1 MSEKGNNEN
10 PEHRNGLTQR
20 HLGTGDNVAGDK
32 IVYTD
37 VSADSVKGSV
47 QEILALLRA
56 RQEEAAHSALTVWE
70 NSVSL
75 SREATQLIS
84 LTRILID
91 FACGGGA
98 DAALARLNKVRHSCK
113 GEFERDLAE
122 SIWVRILAARN
133 SERLASFQY
142 PSNGEMQLTREAFFE
157 IAASKEF
164 LISQKENSEFDFHES
179 ELIGLIRGLLR
190 VREIKAA
197 LDLSNSLTDLF
208 PSINSRI
215 VHQACKVQSF
225 FKRDA
230 SFHYWTMNEADR
242 EEFENLCNNSIKIID
257 ETDGKD
263 KRPIIWASN
272 LLSFSNGE
280 HKALVQVCQDH
291 VKVIEKIHPEI
302 AQIIRANQ
310 NQEYD
315 EENGLAFLIEKCRI
329 NKSFRNEKILEILK
343 SDYISAEESSIL
355 LSVADR
361 KQVREWIDRGGRISE
376 ENACVRDFLLIEI
389 RAHICEK
396 EAKDRANLRNLV
408 QSFISTHE
416 ESLSLINPF
425 RIYALCHNLIRMDLS
440 SLASKILSRFI
451 PEGNLWLSPLIQLY
465 LQALLNG
472 SQLETLHETLQR
484 IPKKNWTEY
493 TWQLCAKQH
502 EFLDEISDAI
512 LAVNSALEINPLSPS
527 LWGNLIYLQRRN
539 GASDIQVS
547 QVLAEIPED
556 VFHDVSESSLQLV
569 AEFFRC
575 NRTAQAESIVV
586 DWFLRDPDGSAKF
599 ITNLQFSVLEFL
611 SEEVQ
616 LSESVGKCLRAAHYT
631 SDGQDE
637 VKLIVEAP
645 ELQHAAFIDSN
656 SPLGE
661 SLLRSSSGDAFTIG
675 MSEIC
680 VREILP
686 PYVAVFRLS
695 VKIRSALND
704 GSDPFQTIQVP
715 TEPQELIETLKRK
728 MSYLSSNDDP
738 LLEREDIPLFMRGFR
753 YDASNPLRAVIAV
766 YSSAKY
772 PKPGLP
778 NFGSEIGDRVVLDIW
793 SISYIFFAGLHAQI
807 SLLPIEIVIT
817 RETKLIIER
826 WLKDINR
833 PDYLSLAVSE
843 EGDLVR
849 TTAEDISTSTDRFQQ
864 WLFKILDD
872 SAVEPPRWSNLPEE
886 IAVCED
892 VVDSSVQSSLV
903 LAYSNDLPLF
913 SVDPLFS
920 QLLIQKGGC
929 AINAFQLSQKL
940 SQQLD
945 AGFSASGLY
954 SHLEAGLPLPVTENS
969 LIKLALSEETEHEQL
984 LVRMLDKYHS
994 QLIEMTEGPQFI
1006 VKVATANLL
1015 RAIRVGEMQRTD
1027 GRLSPR
1033 FGSGTQAI
1041 FYSCCL
1047 ASSRRRESLEAGC
1060 SVEQCLA
1067 MFLAELFVSFKD
1079 MPKVIEV
1086 IRRET
1091 SRFSRGHFM
1100 SIPTI
1105 NDHLKDIGSDND

>member
-1 MSEKGNNEN
+1 MSKGDDDKN
-10 PEHRNGLTQR
+10 PEGFNDLTQK
-20 HLGTGDNVAGDK
+20 HFGTGDNVARDK
-32 IVYTD
+32 IVNTT

-47 QEILALLRA
+47 QEIIALLRC
-56 RQEEAAHSALTVWE
+56 RQEETAHSALKVWE
-70 NSVSL
+70 SSVGL

-91 FACGGGA
+91 LTCG
-98 DAALARLNKVRHSCK
+98 DDLEAALAKLNKIRGSCK
-113 GEFERDLAE
+113 GDFEKDLAQ
-122 SIWVRILAARN
+122 SIWIRIFAARK
-133 SERLASFQY
+133 SERLASFQC
-142 PSNGEMQLTREAFFE
+142 PSNGEMQLTREAYFE
-157 IAASKEF
+157 VAASKEF
-164 LISQKENSEFDFHES
+164 LISEKENSGVDFQEP

-190 VREIKAA
+190 VRETEAA

-225 FKRDA
+225 FERDA

-242 EEFENLCNNSIKIID
+242 EEFEHLCNNSLKLID

-263 KRPIIWASN
+263 KRPLIWASN
-272 LLSFSNGE
+272 FLNFSNGE
-280 HKALVQVCQDH
+280 RKEILQVCLDH
-291 VKVIEKIHPEI
+291 IKVIENYHPEI
-302 AQIIRANQ
+302 AQLIRANQ
-310 NQEYD
+310 SSEYN
-315 EENGLAFLIEKCRI
+315 EEDGLAFLIEKCRN
-329 NKSFRNEKILEILK
+329 NKQFRNEKVLEILQ
-343 SDYISAEESSIL
+343 SDSISVEDSSVL

-361 KQVREWIDRGGRISE
+361 KQVRDWVEKGGEVSE
-376 ENACVRDFLLIEI
+376 ENSCIRDFALIEL

-396 EAKDRANLRNLV
+396 AIQDRANLRKLV
-408 QSFISTHE
+408 QGFISTHE
-416 ESLSLINPF
+416 DSIALINPF
-425 RIYALCHNLIRMDLS
+425 RICALCHNLIRLDLS
-440 SLASKILSRFI
+440 SLASKILSKFI

-465 LQALLNG
+465 LEALLNG
-472 SQLETLHETLQR
+472 RQLETLHETLQK
-484 IPKKNWTEY
+484 IPKKHWTEH

-502 EFLDEISDAI
+502 EFLDEIAEAFVAI
-512 LAVNSALEINPLSPS
+512 ENALEINPLSAS
-527 LWGNLIYLQRRN
+527 LWGNLVYLHRRS
-539 GASDIQVS
+539 GSSDVKIS
-547 QVLAEIPED
+547 QALAEIPDD
-556 VFHDVSESSLQLV
+556 VFHDLSEPALQLV
-569 AEFFRC
+569 AECFRC

-586 DWFLRDPDGSAKF
+586 DWFLRDPDGSATF

-616 LSESVGKCLRAAHYT
+616 LSESVGKCLGAAHYT

-645 ELQHAAFIDSN
+645 ELQHTAFIDST
-656 SPLGE
+656 SPLGK
-661 SLLRSSSGDAFTIG
+661 SLLGSSSGDAFTIG

-704 GSDPFQTIQVP
+704 GSDSFQTIQVP
-715 TEPQELIETLKRK
+715 TEPQEFIETLKRK
-728 MSYLSSNDDP
+728 MSYLSAHDDP

-753 YDASNPLRAVIAV
+753 YDASNPLRAVIAI
-766 YSSAKY
+766 YSSARY

-778 NFGSEIGDRVVLDIW
+778 NFGSEVVDRVVLDIW
-793 SISYIFFAGLHAQI
+793 SISYVFFAGLHAQL

-817 RETKLIIER
+817 RETKMIIER

-833 PDYLSLAVSE
+833 PDYLSLGVSE

-849 TTAEDISTSTDRFQQ
+849 TTAEDIATSTDSFQQ
-864 WLFKILDD
+864 WLLKVLDD
-872 SAVEPPRWSNLPEE
+872 STVEPPRWSNLPEE
-886 IAVCED
+886 IAVCEE

-920 QLLIQKGGC
+920 QLLIQKGGY
-929 AINAFQLSQKL
+929 AINAFQLCQSL

-945 AGFSASGLY
+945 VGFSASGLY
-954 SHLEAGLPLPVTENS
+954 SHLEAGLPLPITENG

-984 LVRMLDKYHS
+984 LVRMLDKYRS
-994 QLIEMTEGPQFI
+994 QLIEMNEGRQFI

-1015 RAIRVGEMQRTD
+1015 RAIRVGEIQRTD
-1027 GRLSPR
+1027 GRLSQR
-1033 FGSGTQAI
+1033 FESGTQAI

-1047 ASSRRRESLEAGC
+1047 ASSRRRDSLEAGC

-1067 MFLAELFVSFKD
+1067 IFLAELFVSFKD

-1086 IRRET
+1086 IRREA
-1091 SRFSRGHFM
+1091 SRFARGHFM
-1100 SIPTI
+1100 SVPAI
-1105 NDHLKDIGSDND
+1105 NDQLKEIDSNNE